1 MRGAITAVDS
11 GADARRHRRK
21 FIKRDGYPATA
32 LIWRGARA
40 KSVALRKWRGGVSR
54 AFSAQASCL
63 RVAWILEWLFGKDGF
78 AFPTDA
84 FIARET
90 GMALKHVQRALTAL
104 ERSGA
109 IVRAS
114 VFIDGRP
121 QRRIW
126 PCSAVIPP
134 DVGGMATPKDAADI
148 PPNFGGEISQEGK
161 RQANLSS
168 TVLEARRA
176 AQIREQRSLER
187 MRAEGATAEGPA
199 KPHPALRRLPW
210 GGDL

>member
-1 MRGAITAVDS
+1 MRAAISAVDD
-11 GADARRHRRK
+11 GADAQRHKRK
-21 FIKRDGYPATA
+21 FIKRDGCPATA
-32 LIWRGARA
+32 LVWRGPRA

-54 AFSAQASCL
+54 EFSAQASCL

-90 GMALKHVQRALTAL
+90 GMALKHVQHALTAL
-104 ERSGA
+104 DRGGA

-114 VFIDGRP
+114 VFINGRP

-126 PCSAVIPP
+126 PCSLVIPP
-134 DVGGMATPKDAADI
+134 DVGGTDTPKEASEI
-148 PPNFGGEISQEGK
+148 PPNFGGQISQEGK
-161 RQANLSS
+161 RYGQLHLSS

-176 AQIREQRSLER
+176 AQIREQRSIER
-187 MRAEGATAEGPA
+187 MRGEGAQAVGPA
-199 KPHPALRRLPW
+199 EPYPGPRPLPQ
-210 GGDL
+210 